1 MRKLIFISLIVF
13 TTIYSY
19 SQENLKAWL
28 PDSKNSTSTHNYSEL
43 SFYSDS
49 ITPLVNEEIVIYYNA
64 NYDGKSYVYHESK
77 ITDDKGRIEVM
88 QKAGMYKFYWKRFG
102 IKKYAWMH
110 AITVRPGANGKYTD
124 YGHSI
129 QVKWYKRTFLKTR
142 FEAENTINEESK
154 LQLDGLVTYLKKNP
168 EIRIELLGH
177 SYDLENDQQNLYMS
191 KQRAKAV
198 VQYLI
203 RKGVDAK
210 RISSRG
216 NGSTDQKA
224 LKGKKATRIEIV
236 EL

>member
-1 MRKLIFISLIVF
+1 MRKITLLILIIAGSLV
-13 TTIYSY
+13 TNA
-19 SQENLKAWL
+19 QKKRGNWL
-28 PDSKNSTSTHNYSEL
+28 PDSKNSTATHNYTEL
-43 SFYSDS
+43 YFYSDS
-49 ITPLVNEEIVIYYNA
+49 TTPLVKEEIVIYYNA

-77 ITDDKGRIEVM
+77 ITNDKGRIEVM

-110 AITVRPGANGKYTD
+110 SITVRPAAKGKYTD

-129 QVKWYKRTFLKTR
+129 GVKWYKRTFLKTR

-191 KQRAKAV
+191 KQRTKAV